1 MDLRLEADPM
11 GCGKLG
17 PCPKIWGSDDLDEVL
32 VQGLRA
38 APGHRAEM
46 TIADDEDVVA
56 FPRQALLEWAARQL
70 AEQLR

>member
-32 VQGLRA
+32 VQGRRA
-38 APGHRAEM
+38 APGHRRLMTVAE
-46 TIADDEDVVA
+46 DEDVVA
-56 FPRQALLEWAARQL
+56 FPRQELLAWASRQL
-70 AEQLR
+70 AERPR

>member
-32 VQGLRA
+32 VQGRRA
-38 APGHRAEM
+38 PAEHRAGM
-46 TIADDEDVVA
+46 PIAADEDVVA
-56 FPRQALLEWAARQL
+56 FPRQALLDWAARQL
-70 AEQLR
+70 AEPQR

>member
-32 VQGLRA
+32 VQGRRA
-38 APGHRAEM
+38 APHHRAGLPVD
-46 TIADDEDVVA
+46 DDEDVVA
-56 FPRQALLEWAARQL
+56 FPREALLEWAARQL
-70 AEQLR
+70 AERSR